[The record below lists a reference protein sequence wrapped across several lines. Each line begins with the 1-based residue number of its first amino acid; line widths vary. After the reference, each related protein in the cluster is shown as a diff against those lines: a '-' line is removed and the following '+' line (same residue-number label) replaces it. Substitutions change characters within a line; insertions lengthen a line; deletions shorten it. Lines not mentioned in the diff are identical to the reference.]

1 MLKRYSQFINEA
13 DEAQVQAKPE
23 PQSSDSGK
31 YQEIKDDLKKKIE
44 STIEKSGGEY
54 DSFVEK
60 FIKNPKDVKI
70 EGVINDSEVY
80 EFYLK
85 FRNDID
91 EILNNSNY
99 FDEIPSENNAF
110 GLYEYV
116 VKGTS
121 KAIEEVVKMLSS
133 K

>member
-1 MLKRYSQFINEA
+1 MIKKYIQFINEA
-13 DEAQVQAKPE
+13 DENQ
-23 PQSSDSGK
+23 PQSNPESTSDNK
-31 YQEIKDDLKKKIE
+31 YQEVKDYLKKKIE
-44 STIEKSGGEY
+44 TTVEKSGGEF

-80 EFYLK
+80 DFYLK

-91 EILNNSNY
+91 EILNNINY
-99 FDEIPSENNAF
+99 FDQVPSENNAF
-110 GLYEYV
+110 GLYEYIV
-116 VKGTS
+116 TGTT
-121 KAIEEVVKMLSS
+121 KAIEEIVKMLSS

>member
-13 DEAQVQAKPE
+13 DEAEVQAKPE
-23 PQSSDSGK
+23 PQSSDTGK

>member
-13 DEAQVQAKPE
+13 EEAQMKPE
-23 PQSSDSGK
+23 STSDNK
-31 YQEIKDDLKKKIE
+31 YQEVKDDLKKKIE
-44 STIEKSGGEY
+44 STIEKSGGEF

-70 EGVINDSEVY
+70 EGVINDSEIY
-80 EFYLK
+80 DFYLK

-91 EILNNSNY
+91 EILNNTNY
-99 FDEIPSENNAF
+99 FDQIPSENNAF

-116 VKGTS
+116 VVGTS

>member
-23 PQSSDSGK
+23 SQSSDSGK

>member
-1 MLKRYSQFINEA
+1 MLKKYSQFINEA

-23 PQSSDSGK
+23 AQSSDSGK

-44 STIEKSGGEY
+44 STIEKSGGEFE
-54 DSFVEK
+54 SFVEK

-70 EGVINDSEVY
+70 EGVINDSEIY